1 MAQGNRI
8 FYAIPGKRVSVY
20 IDPDDG
26 YIYQNN
32 FGNTKVKI
40 SKYDAGHIRTFV
52 NSSYTKNNPFTR
64 NLASKVE
71 PTLKNVE
78 NVLLERE

>member
-26 YIYQNN
+26 HIYQNN
-32 FGNTKVKI
+32 FGNTKAKI